1 MSSGMSLMFTY
12 NTGRNLAFLALVFTG
27 GVLLAWDAG
36 WIGDDNSVFSSDG
49 GTGTDISY
57 PLTGPGL
64 GRAASV
70 QDIAGWNISI
80 YPDGANLPSGSG
92 TVADGKALYMDICAE
107 CHGTTGAGKTAEEL
121 VGGVGIGA
129 GEEGALNSPWPEK
142 TVGNYW
148 PYATTFFDYIR
159 RAMPP
164 SAPLSLSADEI
175 YGLCAYLLFLNDII
189 DESEVMDAKTLPA
202 ILMPNRNGFVR
213 INPQAR

>member
-27 GVLLAWDAG
+27 GVILAWDAG
-36 WIGDDNSVFSSDG
+36 LIGGDKSAFSPDTVS
-49 GTGTDISY
+49 DISY
-57 PLTGPGL
+57 PLSGPGL
-64 GRAASV
+64 GRVASA

-80 YPDGANLPSGSG
+80 YPDGANLPIGSG
-92 TVADGKALYMDICAE
+92 TVLEGKALYMEICAD

-121 VGGVGIGA
+121 IGGVGIAA

-142 TVGNYW
+142 TVGSYW
-148 PYATTFFDYIR
+148 PYATTLFDYIR

-164 SAPLSLSADEI
+164 SAPLSLTADEI
-175 YGLCAYLLFLNDII
+175 YGLCAYLLFLNDVI

-202 ILMPNRNGFVR
+202 ILMPNRDGFVR
-213 INPQAR
+213 INPMAR

>member
-1 MSSGMSLMFTY
+1 MFTY
-12 NTGRNLAFLALVFTG
+12 NTGRNLAFLALVLVG

-36 WIGDDNSVFSSDG
+36 LIGDDNSVFSSD
-49 GTGTDISY
+49 TASDISY
-57 PLTGPGL
+57 PLTGLNL

-80 YPDGANLPSGSG
+80 YPDGANLPAGSG
-92 TVADGKALYMDICAE
+92 NVLEGKALYMDICAD
-107 CHGTTGAGKTAEEL
+107 CHGTTGAGKTGEEL
-121 VGGVGIGA
+121 VGGVGIAA
-129 GEEGALNSPWPEK
+129 GEEGALNSPYPEK

-148 PYATTFFDYIR
+148 PYATTLFDYIR

-164 SAPLSLSADEI
+164 SAPLSLTADQI
-175 YGLCAYLLFLNDII
+175 YALSAYLLFLNDII

-213 INPQAR
+213 INLQAR